1 MKSDIHVQPKV
12 PYSLYLLLCSG
23 NVIYAGIT
31 NDLSRRYKQHCDGK
45 GARFTRSHRPLK
57 ILCHSEV
64 GDRSAAQK
72 AEYAVKQLP
81 RARKVAFV
89 ESLRA
94 L

>member
-1 MKSDIHVQPKV
+1 MTANTLPTLKP
-12 PYSLYLLLCSG
+12 PYSLYLLLCAG

-31 NDLSRRYKQHCDGK
+31 NNLQRRFQQHCDGK
-45 GARFTRSHRPLK
+45 GAKFTRSHRPLK

-89 ESLRA
+89 EGLHA